1 MIITFL
7 MGAGIP
13 EVTVLGLV
21 PAFFLSKWLLKRR
34 LKFTGPKLILWS
46 IIASVV
52 LAPVLLAILLALI
65 TVGFMTYEKFNT

>member
-7 MGAGIP
+7 MGVGIS
-13 EVTVLGLV
+13 EVAVLGLM

-46 IIASVV
+46 IMASVI
-52 LAPVLLAILLALI
+52 LTPVLLAILLALVTI
-65 TVGFMTYEKFNT
+65 GFMTYEKFNT